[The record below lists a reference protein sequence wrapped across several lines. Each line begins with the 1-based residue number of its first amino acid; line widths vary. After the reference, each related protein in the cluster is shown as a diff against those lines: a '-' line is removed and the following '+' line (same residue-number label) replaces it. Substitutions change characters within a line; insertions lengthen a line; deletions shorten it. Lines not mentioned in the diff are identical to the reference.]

1 MLFILIAIAAIAA
14 VGYFIYKKVHAASAI
29 FAVGVLL
36 LMIAAATG
44 RIDHTA
50 AKFEPSGNA
59 FYDELLIIESLFK
72 SRFSG
77 TGMAIMVLFGFVG
90 YMRYIGADAK
100 TVVALSA
107 PLRRFNGSYW
117 LVPIGFLVGTLLSLV
132 VPSAAALSLLLVAT
146 LMPALIAAGLSPL
159 TVGAIIVTSSTIA
172 PSPLEAGLIQGASL
186 VDMTVTEFVFGNVA
200 KATIPA
206 LVVVAF
212 THMWWQRRCDIK
224 DLAKQQATVGAGV
237 GSGEGTGAV
246 ALADDPSEPAQESE
260 SDRRVREA
268 VERAEGL
275 PGFYAL
281 LPLLPLILIVVSAL
295 LKRFGVISFEAEIL
309 PVTVVSL
316 MVTMV
321 IESIRLRNVNYAAD
335 SFKEFFAGLGE
346 GAAGVVSLIVA
357 AAVLVEGIT
366 QMGVIEGLTT
376 LAQKSSGAAV
386 IMVIVFVAATG
397 LMALLTGSGVAPY
410 FAFSEMVPGLAA
422 ETTIHAPQMLTS
434 IWSASNLMRQGSPVN
449 AAVLIVSGALDIN
462 PIELVRR
469 TLVPMLVGTIS
480 AVIFAFLFIG

>member
-1 MLFILIAIAAIAA
+1 MLYVLVAIAAIAA

-44 RIDHTA
+44 RIDHSA

-59 FYDELLIIESLFK
+59 FYDELLVIESLFK

-100 TVVALSA
+100 TVVALSE
-107 PLRRFNGSYW
+107 PLRKFHGSYW
-117 LVPIGFLVGTLLSLV
+117 LVPLGFLVGTLLSLV

-172 PSPLEAGLIQGASL
+172 PSPLEAGLIQGADL
-186 VDMTVTEFVFGNVA
+186 VGMTVTEFVFDNVA

-206 LVVVAF
+206 LIVVAF

-224 DLAKQQATVGAGV
+224 DAQKQLVAVGAENAEG
-237 GSGEGTGAV
+237 GEGTETVKGSAGTGG
-246 ALADDPSEPAQESE
+246 ESE

-281 LPLLPLILIVVSAL
+281 LPLLPLVLIVVSAIL
-295 LKRFGVISFEAEIL
+295 NRLGVIGFEAEIL

-316 MVTMV
+316 MITMI
-321 IESIRLRNVNYAAD
+321 IESIRLRNVNYAVD

-357 AAVLVEGIT
+357 AAILVEGIT
-366 QMGVIEGLTT
+366 QMGVIDALTS
-376 LAQKSSGAAV
+376 LAQSSSGAAV
-386 IMVIVFVAATG
+386 LMVAVFVIATG

-422 ETTIHAPQMLTS
+422 DTAIHAPQMLTS

-449 AAVLIVSGALDIN
+449 AAVLIVSGALEVN
-462 PIELVRR
+462 PVELVRR
-469 TLVPMLVGTIS
+469 TLVPMLVGTLS
-480 AVIFAFLFIG
+480 AVVFAFLFIG